1 MSKYSLAFLLF
12 LYSLQL
18 YATCAPSRNDEAI
31 VMFDTNISYS
41 EVLGAEEA
49 ACRRGQ
55 KLIILP
61 AGLKKHKEIGKINS
75 DLNYINTLSSKHC
88 PNSSRCQEITKQHF
102 DLSNKLFKSK
112 RETKQVEHPRALF
125 KELAKDNIKIK
136 SIIMSGHDG
145 GGTFGGALGRL
156 SKHDIMGAYN
166 EAYQSKPELKNELNS
181 VYLWGCY
188 TATLSETKSWKN
200 GIPSLK
206 LVAGFHGTG
215 PSIGKDATRDYLQ
228 DLLLKEQEI
237 FEEENEGELKKLL
250 NGLKN
255 INYTLAGIYLEACN
269 EVEYY
274 LSREKKSQQEGGG
287 VDRSF
292 ARVDEIGCEGKKFT
306 EDYAKYEAIYQKY
319 FNGQTP
325 LPENTSSGELRDI
338 YNFTRANQSCISQK
352 HPFSPMI
359 PDHVGLLL
367 FFNGVKENFSD
378 VFKETIAAAQME
390 LETLPSELRDTIDHD
405 LGFMGWLY
413 QSSKNNV
420 RKALGKEEQLKDLQK
435 RKSSFWLPTAHNLEK
450 ASRRDLID
458 NLSAMDKFLSH
469 PSFDLENMS
478 KRVKNV
484 ATLKKHMEKYLYEL
498 DSLCMNMLAWHERS
512 EAPPRALC
520 H

>member
-1 MSKYSLAFLLF
+1 MIKSSLAFIIS

-18 YATCAPSRNDEAI
+18 YASCAPLRENEAI
-31 VMFDTNISYS
+31 VMYDTNISYS

-49 ACRRGQ
+49 ACKRGQ
-55 KLIILP
+55 KLIVLP
-61 AGLKKHKEIGKINS
+61 AGLEKHKEIGKINS
-75 DLNYINTLSSKHC
+75 DMNYVNTLYSKHC
-88 PNSSRCQEITKQHF
+88 PNSSRCQEITKQHV
-102 DLSNKLFKSK
+102 DLSKKLMQSKS
-112 RETKQVEHPRALF
+112 EIKQVQNPKALF
-125 KELAKDNIKIK
+125 KELAQDNIKVK
-136 SIIMSGHDG
+136 SIILSGHDG

-156 SKHDIMGAYN
+156 SKHEIMGAYN
-166 EAYQSKPELKNELNS
+166 DAYQRKPELKDELSS

-274 LSREKKSQQEGGG
+274 LSHEKKSEQDGGG
-287 VDRSF
+287 VDRTF

-306 EDYAKYEAIYQKY
+306 EYYAKYEAIYQKY
-319 FNGQTP
+319 FHGATP

-338 YNFTRANQSCISQK
+338 YNFTRANQSCILEK
-352 HPFSPMI
+352 HPYSPMN
-359 PDHVGLLL
+359 PDHIGLLL
-367 FFNGVKENFSD
+367 FYKGVKENFSE
-378 VFKETIAAAQME
+378 VFKNEIAAAQME
-390 LETLPSELRDTIDHD
+390 LETLPSELRDAIDHD

-413 QSSKNNV
+413 QSSKSNV
-420 RKALGKEEQLKDLQK
+420 QKVLGKEAHLKDLQK
-435 RKSSFWLPTAHNLEK
+435 RKKSFWLPTAHNLEK
-450 ASRRDLID
+450 ASRWDLVD
-458 NLSAMDKFLSH
+458 NLSAIDKFLSH
-469 PSFDLENMS
+469 PSFDMENMS
-478 KRVKNV
+478 KRVKNIGK
-484 ATLKKHMEKYLYEL
+484 LKKHMEKYLYEL
-498 DSLCMNMLAWHERS
+498 DSRCMNMLAWHERS
-512 EAPPRALC
+512 ETPPRALC
-520 H
+520 Q

>member
-1 MSKYSLAFLLF
+1 MIKLSLTFILAI
-12 LYSLQL
+12 YSLQL
-18 YATCAPSRNDEAI
+18 YATCAPSRVDEAI
-31 VMFDTNISYS
+31 VMYDTNISYS

-49 ACRRGQ
+49 ACKRGQ
-55 KLIILP
+55 KLIVLP
-61 AGLKKHKEIGKINS
+61 AGLAKHKEIGKINS
-75 DLNYINTLSSKHC
+75 DLNYITTLYSKHC
-88 PNSSRCQEITKQHF
+88 PNSSRCKEITSQHV
-102 DLSNKLFKSK
+102 DLSKKLLESK
-112 RETKQVEHPRALF
+112 REIKQVENPKALF
-125 KELAKDNIKIK
+125 KELAKDDIKIK
-136 SIIMSGHDG
+136 SIILSGHDG

-156 SKHDIMGAYN
+156 SKYEIMGAYN
-166 EAYQSKPELKNELNS
+166 EAYQGKPELKNELSS

-200 GIPSLK
+200 GIPSLR

-237 FEEENEGELKKLL
+237 FEEEDEGELKKLL
-250 NGLKN
+250 SGLKN

-274 LSREKKSQQEGGG
+274 LSREKKSEQDGGG
-287 VDRSF
+287 VGRSF
-292 ARVDEIGCEGKKFT
+292 ARVDDISCDGKKFT
-306 EDYAKYEAIYQKY
+306 EDYPKYEAIYQKY
-319 FNGQTP
+319 FSGETP

-338 YNFTRANQSCISQK
+338 YNFTRANQSCIVQK
-352 HPFSPMI
+352 HPYSPMN
-359 PDHVGLLL
+359 PDHIGLLL
-367 FFNGVKENFSD
+367 FYNGVKENFPD

-390 LETLPSELRDTIDHD
+390 LETLPSELRDAIDHD

-420 RKALGKEEQLKDLQK
+420 HKAFGKEDQLKDLQK
-435 RKSSFWLPTAHNLEK
+435 SKKSFWLPTAHNLEK
-450 ASRRDLID
+450 ASRSDLID

-469 PSFDLENMS
+469 PSFDMENIS

-484 ATLKKHMEKYLYEL
+484 VKIKKHMEKYLYEL
-498 DSLCMNMLAWHERS
+498 DSRCMNMLAWHERS

-520 H
+520 Q